1 MARAPRTAIPPSLQP
16 VREERLQRLRSR
28 LLSPEDADAVMQLR
42 DQVLSGLPNPDL
54 YVREDDERGFVQG
67 HLASRDA
74 RGGETIG
81 VFDGERLVAYAMLG
95 LPAASDADNL
105 AHYFAAHTANPAHTA
120 HLASCMVLEPYRG
133 HHLQRML
140 LVARIAL
147 GQAHGRSFFVAMVSL
162 HNHASRHN
170 MMREGMRIG
179 WVGQIDGLK
188 RQLLA
193 IEPGGNWRFDAVQ
206 RHLVDGQDWQ
216 GQSELTRKGCWG
228 VGRQSLGAGADRLV
242 FLRRTA

>member
-1 MARAPRTAIPPSLQP
+1 MGFAPQPAIPPRLWP
-16 VREERLQRLRSR
+16 VREERLQQLRSR
-28 LLSPEDADAVMQLR
+28 LLAPADADAVMGLR
-42 DQVLSGLPNPDL
+42 EQVLSDLPHPDL
-54 YVREDDERGFVQG
+54 YVREDDEPGFVHL
-67 HLASRDA
+67 HLARKDA

-81 VFDGERLVAYAMLG
+81 VFDADRLVAYAMLG
-95 LPAASDADNL
+95 LPAAGDADNL
-105 AHYFAAHTANPAHTA
+105 ARYFPAHVASPARTA
-120 HLASCMVLEPYRG
+120 HLASCMVLKPYRG

-147 GQAHGRSFFVAMVSL
+147 GQTHGRSFFVAMVSL

-193 IEPGGNWRFDAVQ
+193 IEPDGDWRFDAVE

-216 GQSELTRKGCWG
+216 GQSELTRRGCWG
-228 VGRQSLGAGADRLV
+228 VAHQDLRGDADRLV